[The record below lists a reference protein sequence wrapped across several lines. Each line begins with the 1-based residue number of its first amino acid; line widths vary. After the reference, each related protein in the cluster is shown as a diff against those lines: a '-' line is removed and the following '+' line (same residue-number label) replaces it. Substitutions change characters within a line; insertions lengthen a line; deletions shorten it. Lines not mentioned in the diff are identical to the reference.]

1 MGGEQVVNN
10 PCVRLNNFL
19 QDRLAAAWRAEY
31 MVTMTEQER
40 KMPGEIEVYEVGARR
55 LYAKTRDRSFALFED
70 ELTPEELM
78 AIARD
83 IAARRAKFLSPGSL
97 DQAAA

>member
-1 MGGEQVVNN
+1 
-10 PCVRLNNFL
+10 
-19 QDRLAAAWRAEY
+19 
-31 MVTMTEQER
+31 MTEQAEELPR
-40 KMPGEIEVYEVGARR
+40 EIEVYEVGARR

-83 IAARRAKFLSPGSL
+83 IAARRAKFPSL
-97 DQAAA
+97 VPPDQAAA